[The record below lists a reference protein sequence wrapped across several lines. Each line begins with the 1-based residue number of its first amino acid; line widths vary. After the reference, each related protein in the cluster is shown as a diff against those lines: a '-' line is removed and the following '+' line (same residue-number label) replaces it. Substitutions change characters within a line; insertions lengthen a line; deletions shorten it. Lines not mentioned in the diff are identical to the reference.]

1 MDLKALLTKL
11 DKINEHQILMESAT
25 IVEEILSAEL
35 ELLKESYI
43 ALMERVRG
51 KELEAL
57 RKVND
62 EEQRKTH

>member
-1 MDLKALLTKL
+1 MDLKVLLAKL
-11 DKINEHQILMESAT
+11 DKIDQRQILTESAT
-25 IVEEILSAEL
+25 IVEEVLSAEL

-57 RKVND
+57 RNIKD
-62 EEQRKTH
+62 